1 MCRAEME
8 PVPATGRSVPVRAG
22 TVPYFRPAGLPFD
35 RSGPADR
42 PFTGRPATGRF
53 IFLLFSYEIIQNFYS
68 VSTKSR
74 KEHIRSLWRKFATL
88 IIIIKRYNLYQW
100 KS

>member
-1 MCRAEME
+1 ME
-8 PVPATGRSVPVRAG
+8 PVPATGRSGPVP
-22 TVPYFRPAGLPFD
+22 FHI
-35 RSGPADR
+35 SDR
-42 PFTGRPATGRF
+42 PVYRSTGLDRQTGRLPVDRRPVGSF
-53 IFLLFSYEIIQNFYS
+53 LLLFSYEIIQNFYS

-74 KEHIRSLWRKFATL
+74 KEYIRSLWRKFATL